1 MRLRREMGRAGP
13 RAMTSRLEAV
23 LQRAPAG
30 QEIRRPTGRGEHR
43 HSVAEVAEAA
53 REAGHVLVDIVRLRP
68 GERRDQADAQ
78 APESSPLPTARPGKV
93 PAPVAV
99 RSPAQEEKRR
109 RILEAAVRAFARKG
123 YHACR
128 VGEIATEAGVAY
140 GLVYHYFTSK
150 DEILETIFRE
160 TWAQMLTA
168 IEAVE
173 EEGVPAGEQL
183 RKVAAIVLR
192 TWKRDPDLVR
202 VLVREV
208 TRSQHI
214 QREVEEIEHAYAAL
228 QRIVQRGQDSG
239 EFRD

>member
-1 MRLRREMGRAGP
+1 
-13 RAMTSRLEAV
+13 
-23 LQRAPAG
+23 
-30 QEIRRPTGRGEHR
+30 
-43 HSVAEVAEAA
+43 
-53 REAGHVLVDIVRLRP
+53 
-68 GERRDQADAQ
+68 
-78 APESSPLPTARPGKV
+78 
-93 PAPVAV
+93 VAV

-128 VGEIATEAGVAY
+128 VGEIASEAGVAY

-150 DEILETIFRE
+150 DEILETIFRD
-160 TWAQMLTA
+160 TWTQMLAA

-173 EEGVPAGEQL
+173 EEGVPAAEQL

-208 TRSQHI
+208 TRSPHI
-214 QREVEEIEHAYAAL
+214 QREVEEIEQAYAAL
-228 QRIVQRGQDSG
+228 QRIVERGQKNG
-239 EFRD
+239 EFRTDVDARLAALIVYGALEELLTSWVMGQLDDSDEEVDRAERAVVALVRDGIRARD